1 MTTQSKDPIS
11 EIKKA
16 EETANTKL
24 EEQAV
29 SFEKKL
35 IMFEEELN
43 KKTQEFEES
52 RKEQG
57 NLKLN
62 NVKKEAGELYKSK
75 ISTSEKEKNESIRSA
90 EARKSEA
97 VDTITKYFLDHVK

>member
-1 MTTQSKDPIS
+1 MTTQEQDPIS

-16 EETANTKL
+16 EESVKKELETKTENL
-24 EEQAV
+24 EQKLKNL
-29 SFEKKL
+29 EK
-35 IMFEEELN
+35 ELS
-43 KKTQEFEES
+43 KKTEEFEES

-75 ISTSEKEKNESIRSA
+75 MATSENLKNQSVRSA
-90 EARKSEA
+90 EEKKKDAIDS
-97 VDTITKYFLDHVK
+97 ITKYFLDHIK

>member
-1 MTTQSKDPIS
+1 MTTQSKDPVS

-16 EETANTKL
+16 EENAKRKL
-24 EEQAV
+24 DEQTEG
-29 SFEKKL
+29 FEQKL
-35 IMFEEELN
+35 RSFEEELN
-43 KKTQEFEES
+43 KKTKEFEEE

-75 ISTSEKEKNESIRSA
+75 ISTSEKEKNESIRNA
-90 EARKSEA
+90 ESRKSDA
-97 VDTITKYFLDHVK
+97 LDTITKYFLDHVK